1 MNLPPHSTGGRI
13 GPYSGATEGFG
24 LPFILVG
31 AAPLANARPACRGPL
46 RDGPGT
52 LSPLAV
58 PSVSS
63 VERPGR
69 SHSLPT
75 GAN

>member
-31 AAPLANARPACRGPL
+31 ASAPLCADSRSGVTL
-46 RDGPGT
+46 HLTGT